1 LARRDGGEVSVLG
14 ADPAHE
20 PVRVFRQLGYA
31 PELPNLPSFFTAREF
46 LEFVGRL
53 HDLSSSARQQRA
65 HELLELV
72 GLLDHAEKKIAKY
85 SKGMVQRLALAQALV
100 HDPELLVLDEPTL
113 GMDPAATVYF
123 RDVFRALRN
132 RRKAVLLSSHLLDE
146 VQRLCTHV
154 AMIQRGRIS
163 FAGPVE
169 EVLRR
174 LQREALV
181 AELRELQPPMVEAV
195 RALPFVAEVEVTA
208 NTLRLTINDGGDHRA
223 EVSQTLVRA
232 GGVLLRFVREGATLE
247 DAYLQALR
255 GASV

>member
-1 LARRDGGEVSVLG
+1 
-14 ADPAHE
+14 
-20 PVRVFRQLGYA
+20 
-31 PELPNLPSFFTAREF
+31 
-46 LEFVGRL
+46 
-53 HDLSSSARQQRA
+53 
-65 HELLELV
+65 
-72 GLLDHAEKKIAKY
+72 
-85 SKGMVQRLALAQALV
+85 
-100 HDPELLVLDEPTL
+100 
-113 GMDPAATVYF
+113 
-123 RDVFRALRN
+123 
-132 RRKAVLLSSHLLDE
+132 
-146 VQRLCTHV
+146 
-154 AMIQRGRIS
+154 
-163 FAGPVE
+163 VE